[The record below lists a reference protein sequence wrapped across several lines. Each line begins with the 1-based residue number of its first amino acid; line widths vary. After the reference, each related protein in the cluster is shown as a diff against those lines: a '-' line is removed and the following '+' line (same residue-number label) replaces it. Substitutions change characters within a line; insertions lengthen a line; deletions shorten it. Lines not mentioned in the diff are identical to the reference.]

1 MNVCEICGS
10 TEEDTRIIGT
20 LCRKHYLQKYRHG
33 NIIERT
39 IFDKND
45 YELDG
50 DVVIMTL
57 FNKRCEVTGF
67 TKFDTS
73 DYDRVKNI
81 KWYKRQKYVMG
92 SVDGRKV
99 FLHRFIMNTPNDM
112 FTDHI
117 NGDVLDNRKCNL
129 RVCTKAEN
137 TRNRANRLRV
147 AGVSLVPSGRYS
159 AVITVQYK
167 VIYLG
172 TFDTE
177 DEAIQARIDAE
188 IEYFGEYSV
197 SNG

>member
-1 MNVCEICGS
+1 MKVCEICGI
-10 TEEDTRIIGT
+10 TEEETKVIGS

-33 NIIERT
+33 SFIERT

-45 YELDG
+45 YEFVD
-50 DVVIMTL
+50 DYVVMTV
-57 FNKRCEVTGF
+57 FNKKAEIVGY
-67 TKFDTS
+67 TKLDAS
-73 DYDRVKNI
+73 DYEKVKNV

-92 SVDGRKV
+92 SIGEKKV
-99 FLHRFIMNTPNDM
+99 FLHRFIMDTPDDM

-129 RVCTKAEN
+129 RICTKAEN
-137 TRNRANRLRV
+137 TRNRANRKNV
-147 AGVSLVPSGRYS
+147 AGIKLVPSGRYS

-177 DEAIQARIDAE
+177 KEAVQARIDAE
-188 IEYFGEYSV
+188 IKYFGEYRA